1 LYIHSTKIRKAIS
14 YLFGKVYLEDLEKTK
29 DLNFDI
35 HHPILLHISD
45 TPNMLFSEI
54 SRIIKRVKPEI
65 IVHTGDLVDN
75 IKLQLQPGSI
85 RYYEREVLSILKIL
99 ENSSAKKIYITLGNH
114 DSPSYIH
121 QKSGRITVH
130 DSYFKITPYDKQIV
144 FSHYL
149 KKIELCDA
157 NYFLYGHDLSIPID
171 QKNDKYYLNG
181 IIAIHLIDLISG
193 AVVKL
198 DYPWGVDDARLNKR
212 SIGI

>member
-1 LYIHSTKIRKAIS
+1 MYEVRKTIS
-14 YLFGKVYLEDLEKTK
+14 YLLGKVYLEDLEKPK
-29 DLNFDI
+29 DPNFDI

-45 TPNMLFSEI
+45 TPYMLFSEL
-54 SRIIKRVKPEI
+54 SRIIKRIKPEI

-99 ENSSAKKIYITLGNH
+99 ENASAKKIYISLGNH

-121 QKSGRITVH
+121 QKSGRIDVH
-130 DSYFKITPYDKQIV
+130 DTYYKITAYEKQIV

-149 KKIELCDA
+149 KNIELCEAD
-157 NYFLYGHDLSIPID
+157 YFLYGHDLSIPVD
-171 QKNDKYYLNG
+171 QKKDKFYLNG
-181 IIAIHLIDLISG
+181 ITAIHLIDLISG
-193 AVVKL
+193 AVVQL
-198 DYPWGVDDARLNKR
+198 NYPWGVDEARLNKR